1 MTSVSSLQ
9 SFSPLQ
15 RLQNELTSEIS
26 AGTISADDKTA
37 LSSALND
44 IDTALKSEMQAGGT
58 RPSPDDMQ
66 SKINDLIS
74 QEVSDGKLTSD
85 QASELKNVFANAFQ
99 GGPGGANGAGGPPP
113 GASSSDSD
121 GDSDSSSTSSST
133 SSSSTDTDVAKLMQ
147 DFLKMIQDAQGSS
160 SSYGS
165 NGSNLM
171 SQIQSL
177 VVNYTA

>member
-1 MTSVSSLQ
+1 MQSS
-9 SFSPLQ
+9 SPLQ

-44 IDTALKSEMQAGGT
+44 IDSALKSGMQAGGT
-58 RPSPDDMQ
+58 RPSPNDMQ

-113 GASSSDSD
+113 TDAD
-121 GDSDSSSTSSST
+121 GDNDSSSTSSST
-133 SSSSTDTDVAKLMQ
+133 SSSSTNTDVAKLMQ

-160 SSYGS
+160 SSYGAS
-165 NGSNLM
+165 GSNLM